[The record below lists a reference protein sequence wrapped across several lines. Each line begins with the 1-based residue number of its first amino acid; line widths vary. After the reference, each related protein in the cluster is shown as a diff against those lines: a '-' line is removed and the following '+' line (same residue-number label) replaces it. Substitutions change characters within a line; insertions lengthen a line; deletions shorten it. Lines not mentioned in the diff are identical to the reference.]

1 MPESKLEKRAGI
13 ILQRLA
19 EAFPQARLELDF
31 DSPLQLLVATILAA
45 QCTDVR
51 VNQVTQ
57 TLFRKYPQPQDYLE
71 VPEEELQEDIRST
84 GFYRQKAGKL
94 RQTMNALI
102 ERHEGEVPADME
114 ELTALPGV
122 GRKTANVILG
132 NCFGIPGIVV
142 DTHMTRLGQRL
153 GLTAEKNP
161 VKIESA
167 LGGLLPEKDWI
178 RFSLRMVLHGRY
190 VCKARRPLCDKC
202 SLLDQCP
209 YFQEVVLP
217 GREGG

>member
-1 MPESKLEKRAGI
+1 MLQSSLEKRAAT

-19 EAFPQARLELDF
+19 ETFPQARLELDF
-31 DSPLQLLVATILAA
+31 ESPLQLLVATILAA

-51 VNQVTQ
+51 VNQVTR
-57 TLFRKYPQPQDYLE
+57 TLFEKYRKAQDYLQ

-84 GFYRQKAGKL
+84 GFYRQKADKI
-94 RQTMNALI
+94 RQSMNALI
-102 ERHEGEVPADME
+102 ERHGGEVPSGMK

-132 NCFGIPGIVV
+132 NCFGIAGIVV

-153 GLTAEKNP
+153 GLTSEKSP
-161 VKIESA
+161 VKIETA
-167 LGGLLPEKDWI
+167 LGKLLPEKDWI
-178 RFSLRMVLHGRY
+178 RFSLTMILHGRY
-190 VCKARRPLCDKC
+190 VCKARKPLCDKC

-209 YFQEVVLP
+209 YFQKVVLP